1 MEQESRM
8 DWILLIS
15 LQWIT
20 LGSPPPPTT
29 QTIGP
34 FASEQLCNKAAEAI
48 REELSAPIQ
57 GQHVVTLGRLVC
69 FALKDKDGQK
79 SEAGAK

>member
-1 MEQESRM
+1 M

-34 FASEQLCNKAAEAI
+34 FASEQLCSKAAEAI
-48 REELSAPIQ
+48 REELNAPIQ
-57 GQHVVTLGRLVC
+57 GQRVQTLGRLVC

-79 SEAGAK
+79 TDPAAK